1 MKPAMFRLALILP
14 FALLASCSS
23 EKPADDELVTL
34 DGGAGAEQGSVSAS
48 AGEATP
54 SPVTGVQAV
63 DAEGSKLEPLLSS
76 AISAAGLDTGAC
88 RFSPAKGALPVL
100 VAGKTGSKG
109 IVSIAGKQIDVT
121 ASATVANTGASFAG
135 QGVTLMVS
143 ASGKDAAGSTATMQV
158 NDADGPAFTY
168 QDGFWACN

>member
-1 MKPAMFRLALILP
+1 MRLALFISC
-14 FALLASCSS
+14 ALLAACSS
-23 EKPADDELVTL
+23 EKPAEDKLVTL
-34 DGGAGAEQGSVSAS
+34 DGPGGAVSDTTV
-48 AGEATP
+48 AGDVPAAAQ
-54 SPVTGVQAV
+54 TGVQAV

-100 VAGKTGSKG
+100 VAGKTGGKG
-109 IVSIAGKQIDVT
+109 FVSVAGKQIDVT
-121 ASATVANTGASFAG
+121 ASATVANTGGSFTG

-143 ASGKDAAGSTATMQV
+143 AAGKDAAGSIATMQV

-168 QDGFWACN
+168 NQGFWACN